1 MPVSENRSARSGGS
15 QFVDECGLNVQ
26 GGDGGAGAVSFR
38 REAHVPKGGPDGGD
52 GGDGGSV
59 WLEADHNVASLLSFR
74 DHPHR
79 RAGSGTH
86 GSGGKRHGKAAGD
99 LVVKVPEGTTVHD
112 LYSGEVLADLVQHG
126 DRWLS
131 AEAGHGGRGNAKFL
145 SNRRRAPAFAEQ
157 GEEGEE
163 RWLSLELRLM
173 ADVALVG
180 FPNVGKSTLISRISA
195 AKPRIADYPFTTLE
209 PNLGVVRPDGRPEFV
224 VADIPGLIEGASE
237 GRGLGHQFL
246 RHIERARVLLVLLD
260 LAPTAMDTPQRQ
272 LDVLLHELGA
282 YRPDLLDR
290 PRLVVGSRID
300 VADQSAIDALP
311 DDADSCIS
319 AMTGEGLEG
328 LVHAMADLVVEA
340 RQAPTE
346 RPSMVVHRP
355 PTEDVAVERGEDGTW
370 EVLDRGVARVANLN
384 DLTNP
389 DALDYLHD
397 RLKRMGV
404 NRALSRAGVRDGEPV
419 RIGRLEFTYEQD

>member
-1 MPVSENRSARSGGS
+1 MSESGTSRSGGS
-15 QFVDECGLNVQ
+15 QFVDECGLNVH

-79 RAGSGTH
+79 RAGDGTH

-99 LVVKVPEGTTVHD
+99 LVINVPEGTTIHD
-112 LYSGEVLADLVQHG
+112 LYTGEVLADLVQHG
-126 DRWLS
+126 DRWLG

-272 LDVLLHELGA
+272 LDVLLGELSA

-290 PRLVVGSRID
+290 PRLVVGSRTD
-300 VADQSAIDALP
+300 VAELSALEALP
-311 DDADSCIS
+311 DDASSFVS
-319 AMTGEGLEG
+319 AMTGEGLES
-328 LVHAMADLVVEA
+328 LVHAMAGLVVEA
-340 RQAPTE
+340 REAPTE

-389 DALDYLHD
+389 DALDYLQD

-419 RIGRLEFTYEQD
+419 RIGRLEFTYERD

>member
-1 MPVSENRSARSGGS
+1 MSENKSARSGGS

-290 PRLVVGSRID
+290 PRLVVGSRTD

>member
-1 MPVSENRSARSGGS
+1 MSQGSGS
-15 QFVDECGLNVQ
+15 QFVDECGLNVH

-52 GGDGGSV
+52 GGDGGNV
-59 WLEADHNVASLLSFR
+59 WLEADHNVASLLAFR

-79 RAGSGTH
+79 RGGDGTH
-86 GSGGKRHGKAAGD
+86 GSGGKRHGRAAED
-99 LVVKVPEGTTVHD
+99 VVVKVPEGTTVHD
-112 LYSGEVLADLVQHG
+112 LYSGEVLADLLQHG
-126 DRWLS
+126 DRWLG

-145 SNRRRAPAFAEQ
+145 SNRRRAPSFAEQ
-157 GEEGEE
+157 GEVGEE
-163 RWLSLELRLM
+163 RWLRLKLRLM

-209 PNLGVVRPDGRPEFV
+209 PNLGVVNPDGRPGFV

-246 RHIERARVLLVLLD
+246 RHVERARVLLVLLD
-260 LAPTAMDTPQRQ
+260 LAPNALDNPRRQ
-272 LDVLLHELGA
+272 LEVLLAELGA
-282 YRPDLLDR
+282 YQPDLLDR
-290 PRLVVGSRID
+290 PRLVVGSRAD
-300 VADQSAIDALP
+300 VAEPSAIGGLP
-311 DDADSCIS
+311 PGAGSSIS
-319 AMTGEGLEG
+319 AMTGEGLDG
-328 LVHAMADLVVEA
+328 LVHALADLVVQAREA
-340 RQAPTE
+340 PME
-346 RPSMVVHRP
+346 RPAMVVHRP
-355 PTEDVAVERGEDGTW
+355 ATEDVTVERGEDGIW
-370 EVLDRGVARVANLN
+370 EVADRRVARVVNLN
-384 DLTNP
+384 DLTNL
-389 DALDYLHD
+389 DALDYLQD